1 MGNSHP
7 PAARPLI
14 AAAALLVVAWGVAP
28 IAAAQT
34 ADEFF
39 SGQSL
44 DDVWVHINAR
54 DWSAL
59 RSAYLENTFYP
70 CDVEWRGV
78 KVRNAGCRSRGFG
91 SRNPIKPGLDIE
103 FDRYVSGQ
111 RFLGFASLVLD
122 NLWQDPSM
130 VKERLSM
137 LLFRRMGLAAPRE
150 SHVRLFVGSRREFAG
165 VYAAVEPIDHSFV
178 GRELGGSDGYLYEY
192 RWNEAYYFQDLGGDL
207 DAYAMRF
214 VPRTRQLESAF
225 ALYAPVRELVAAMRE
240 TPLEQ
245 LESILDVRGFIRQ
258 VAVESFLADQDGM
271 LGDWGLNNFYL
282 YRSTGAPAR
291 FIPWDKDTT
300 FADVNRPTSHNVEAN
315 VLMQRIWTEGAYRE
329 LYFQALREAA
339 DASSFLEEELVFEYG
354 QIAAAAMAD
363 PFKPDS
369 NDAFVAAILQ
379 LVEFVRARPTVVRGY
394 LEPQRQ

>member
-1 MGNSHP
+1 MGNRHP

-14 AAAALLVVAWGVAP
+14 AAAALLVVALGAAP

-34 ADEFF
+34 ADQLF

-111 RFLGFASLVLD
+111 RFLGLASLVLD
-122 NLWQDPSM
+122 NLWQDPTM

-165 VYAAVEPIDHSFV
+165 VYAAVEPIDRSFV
-178 GRELGGSDGYLYEY
+178 GREFGESDGYLYEY

-214 VPRTRQLESAF
+214 VPRTRQRESAF

-245 LESILDVRGFIRQ
+245 LESIVDVRGFIRQ
-258 VAVESFLADQDGM
+258 VAVESFLADQDGL

-282 YRSTGAPAR
+282 YRSTGAAAR

-300 FADVNRPTSHNVEAN
+300 FVDVNRPASHNVETN
-315 VLMQRIWTEGAYRE
+315 VLMQRVWTEAAYRD

-339 DASSFLEEELVFEYG
+339 DAASFLEEELAFEYG

-363 PFKPDS
+363 PFKPDG

-379 LVEFVRARPTVVRGY
+379 LVEFVRGRPAVVRGY
-394 LEPQRQ
+394 LEPPRQ